1 MSVVPKQKQSNDIFE
16 SVIIKASQ
24 ANKRKP
30 QVVQVQPQHKF
41 TFIDLFAG
49 IGGFHVA
56 LDNIGGKCTFACE
69 IDKSARETYKI
80 NHKIGDDIFAEDVMK
95 VESADVPDH
104 DILLGGFPCQSFS
117 ISAQNPP
124 RLGYKDDRGKLF
136 FEMIKVLK
144 EKIKTSMP
152 LSMFEQELIAL

>member
-1 MSVVPKQKQSNDIFE
+1 MSVVQKQKQIHDIFE

-24 ANKRKP
+24 VNKRKP
-30 QVVQVQPQHKF
+30 HVVQVQPQHKF

-80 NHKIGDDIFAEDVMK
+80 NHKIADDFFAEDITK
-95 VESADVPDH
+95 VESINVPEHDV
-104 DILLGGFPCQSFS
+104 LCAGFPCQPFS
-117 ISAQNPP
+117 QA
-124 RLGYKDDRGKLF
+124 GFKKGFDDIRGTLF
-136 FEMIKVLK
+136 FDIVRIIDSSLK
-144 EKIKTSMP
+144 S
-152 LSMFEQELIAL
+152 L